1 MRKIAGSVRKEFLMN
16 KYIVKRLLL
25 MIPTLFGVIFVV
37 FFIMSLLP
45 GDPGRMIL
53 GMGAKAEDVAAYN
66 HRLGVDR
73 PFLVRLVS
81 YFADLLHGDFG
92 LSYRSLRPVT
102 EEISACFPYTVRLA
116 VAGSILAYLLGIPL
130 GLISAIHQNSLL
142 DISCTV
148 SAMLLASIPQFW
160 LGLLMILLFSLH
172 LHLLPTSGVGSLSHY
187 IMPVIVIALP
197 EAAVTSRLTRASMLD
212 CIKQDYVRTARAKG
226 LPRYLV
232 IWKHTFKNAL
242 LPIIS
247 TLITSFGVSLGNT
260 VVVENIFS
268 IPGIGS
274 LMVDS
279 IKAKDVPIVMAATI
293 LLSVIYCVFILAAD
307 IAVAGIDPRV
317 REIYLKK

>member
-1 MRKIAGSVRKEFLMN
+1 MY
-16 KYIVKRLLL
+16 KYIAKRLI
-25 MIPTLFGVIFVV
+25 MVIPILAGVIFIV

-53 GMGAKAEDVAAYN
+53 GMSAKAEDVAAYN
-66 HRLGVDR
+66 HKLGVDR
-73 PFLVRLVS
+73 PFLIRLIS
-81 YFADLLHGDFG
+81 YVGNLLHGDFG

-102 EEISACFPYTVRLA
+102 EEIAACFPYTLRLA

-130 GLISAIHQNSLL
+130 GLISAVRHNSLVDL
-142 DISCTV
+142 SGTV
-148 SAMLLASIPQFW
+148 TAMLLASIPQFW
-160 LGLLMILLFSLH
+160 LGLMMILLFSLH
-172 LHLLPTSGVGSLSHY
+172 LRLLPTSGVGTLSHY

-212 CIKQDYVRTARAKG
+212 CISQDYVRTARAKG
-226 LPRYLV
+226 LPRSIV
-232 IWKHTFKNAL
+232 IWKHTLKNAL

-268 IPGIGS
+268 IPGIGG
-274 LMVDS
+274 LMVTS

-293 LLSVIYCVFILAAD
+293 LLSAIYCVFILVAD
-307 IAVAGIDPRV
+307 IAVAGIDPRI
-317 REIYLKK
+317 REVYLKS